1 MMVKELFKRL
11 AKPSPFSIS
20 LGAAGATLLL
30 TSCFVALTFQSGSDN
45 LLSVLI
51 EGQPFAQQV
60 AGRETHYHR
69 IAIGSRKYLHLLLGS
84 TNLNLKLTLLGP
96 DSARI
101 TEQVCPSGKAMPVSL
116 ITEVAGEYVLKIQP
130 QNDKRAPGNYTLRLA
145 DYREA
150 KPEDRNRVAAESLI
164 AEGKQLAALES
175 SESLRTAIKKYEQ
188 ALNAWET
195 VGDQR
200 EQAGAY
206 RAIADIYDILGESQ
220 QALNCY
226 QKARQI
232 SQSINDFESE
242 GEDLNGIGYAHLT
255 LSKNHKAWEV
265 CLRALE
271 LNQCSGN
278 RRAEAQSLNNLG
290 EILYDVGKRQDA
302 LKYYQQAIAIW
313 RDLADERG
321 QAQTLLNF
329 GYTYSDLGEPGKAL
343 DFDQQA
349 LDSWKAV
356 KSNRGQALTL
366 TAIGRVKSRLG
377 ESQEAIRFFNQ
388 AMQLARL
395 VGDQTEEARIL
406 NGLGYVQESLGE
418 QQKAIEYYK
427 LALHLFRTVN
437 YPNGEASTYNE
448 LGRAYFSLED
458 MENSLDYFDRGYRQ
472 SSLIGDTRLEAYAL
486 RGLGMVYDFQG
497 NKAKALETYRKAL
510 PVHRAEKDRR
520 GEAVTLNLIGRIY
533 HSQGSLQAAIEHYKK
548 ALALNQAAG
557 DRNRESL
564 TLYNVACAERDR
576 GKFDV
581 ALSQIETSLGIV
593 ESLRTKVASREL
605 RTSYFATI
613 QQYYQLNIDLLMQ
626 RQKQAPDNNFA
637 TMALEINERARARSL
652 LDILGEDR
660 INIRASDV
668 SVLVQRLRKLQQEI
682 AARSES
688 RMQLLGANN
697 SLGEVTAITK
707 EIAALTSE
715 REKIELQIS
724 SNNPHYAALTQP
736 RPLSAQEI
744 QQIVDGE
751 TVLLEFS
758 LGEKRSYVW
767 VVTPA
772 GVKGIELPSRAEIE
786 RAAQDLYEVLAP
798 KDSAPVQLDVRRTA
812 EYWKRAIK
820 LSQLIL
826 TPLAKELSQ
835 KRVVIV
841 ADGFL
846 QYIPFGALPK
856 PPVEK
861 RQQAGNELP
870 ATSAAY
876 IPLIQEHEVVSLPSA
891 STLAVLRR
899 EMAGRRSAPKAV
911 AVLADPVFEASDLR
925 LLAINAPV
933 NGTVPNQA
941 AIGDLTSQ
949 LRNQAALRSGI
960 FKRLHGTSDEA
971 KAIEEW
977 VRPEDRFVAKGFE
990 ANLQQATSAD
1000 LSQYRIIHLA
1010 THGVLDDK
1018 NPDRSALVFSLF
1030 DKQGKSQEGRLW
1042 LHDIY
1047 NLNLPAELVVLSAC
1061 DTGLGKEFKGEGLVG
1076 LTRGFMYAGAPRVMA
1091 SLWKVE
1097 DKPTA
1102 MLMRRFYWHLLK
1114 MGLPPAAALRQAQ
1127 LDLSKD
1133 PDWNAPY
1140 YWGSFVLQG
1149 EWR

>member
-1 MMVKELFKRL
+1 MMIKKLFKRL
-11 AKPSPFSIS
+11 AKPSPFIIS

-30 TSCFVALTFQSGSDN
+30 ASLIVALTFQFGSDN
-45 LLSVLI
+45 LLSVLMS
-51 EGQPFAQQV
+51 GQPFAQQV

-69 IAIGSRKYLHLLLGS
+69 IAIGSRQYLHLLLGS
-84 TNLNLKLTLLGP
+84 TNLNLQLTLLGP

-101 TEQVCPSGKAMPVSL
+101 TEQVCPPGKVMSVSV
-116 ITEVAGEYVLKIQP
+116 ITDVAGEYVLKIQT
-130 QNDKRAPGNYTLRLA
+130 QNDKKAPGNYTVRLA
-145 DYREA
+145 DFREA
-150 KPEDRNRVAAESLI
+150 RPEDRHRVAAQSLI
-164 AEGKQLAALES
+164 AEGRQLTALES
-175 SESLRTAIKKYEQ
+175 SESLQAAIKKYKQ
-188 ALNAWET
+188 ALNTWEA

-206 RAIADIYDILGESQ
+206 RAIADLYDILRQPQ
-220 QALNCY
+220 QALECY

-242 GEDLNGIGYAHLT
+242 GEALNGIGYAHLT
-255 LSKNHKAWEV
+255 LSENHKAWKA

-290 EILYDVGKRQDA
+290 EILYDVGKRQEA

-313 RDLADERG
+313 RGLADERG

-343 DFDQQA
+343 EFDQQA
-349 LDSWKAV
+349 LASWKAV
-356 KSNRGQALTL
+356 TSNRGQALTL

-377 ESQEAIRFFNQ
+377 ESQEAIRYFNQ

-418 QQKAIEYYK
+418 QQKAIEHYK
-427 LALHLFRTVN
+427 LALCLFQAVS

-448 LGRAYFSLED
+448 LGRAYYSLED
-458 MENSLDYFDRGYRQ
+458 MEHSLDYFKRGYRQ

-533 HSQGSLQAAIEHYKK
+533 HEQGNHQAAIEHYKT
-548 ALALNQAAG
+548 ALALNQVAG

-564 TLYNVACAERDR
+564 TLYNIACAERDR
-576 GKFDV
+576 GNFVV

-593 ESLRTKVASREL
+593 ESLRTKVASRDL

-626 RQKQAPDNNFA
+626 RQKQATGDNFA
-637 TMALEINERARARSL
+637 AMALEVNERARARSL
-652 LDILGEDR
+652 LDILGESR
-660 INIRASDV
+660 INIRGNDV
-668 SVLVQRLRKLQQEI
+668 SALVQRLRKLQQEI
-682 AARSES
+682 TARSES
-688 RMQLLGANN
+688 KMQLLAANS
-697 SLGEVTAITK
+697 SLGEVAVISK
-707 EIAALTSE
+707 EIAALTTE
-715 REKIELQIS
+715 REKIEVQIS

-736 RPLSAQEI
+736 SPLSAQEI

-767 VVTPA
+767 AVTPTE
-772 GVKGIELPSRAEIE
+772 VKGFELPSRAEIE
-786 RAAQDLYEVLAP
+786 RAAREVYDVLAP
-798 KDSAPVQLDVRRTA
+798 NDSAPVQLDARRTA
-812 EYWKRAIK
+812 EYWRRAIK

-826 TPLAKELSQ
+826 TPVAKELG
-835 KRVVIV
+835 RNRLVVV

-856 PPVEK
+856 PQAEK
-861 RQQAGNELP
+861 RQQTGSESP

-899 EMAGRRSAPKAV
+899 ETAGRKPAPKAV

-925 LLAINAPV
+925 MLAINAPA
-933 NGTVPNQA
+933 NGALPNQA
-941 AIGDLTSQ
+941 AVGDLTSQ
-949 LRNQAALRSGI
+949 LRNQALTRSGI

-971 KAIEEW
+971 AAIEEW
-977 VRPEDRFVAKGFE
+977 IKQEDRFVAKGFD
-990 ANLQQATSAD
+990 ANLQRATSPD

-1018 NPDRSALVFSLF
+1018 NPERSALVFSLF
-1030 DKQGKSQEGRLW
+1030 DKQGKSQEGHLW
-1042 LHDIY
+1042 LYDIY

-1102 MLMRRFYWHLLK
+1102 LLMRRFYWHLLK
-1114 MGLPPAAALRQAQ
+1114 MGLPHAAALRQAQ

-1133 PDWNAPY
+1133 GTWNAPY